1 MATYN
6 LTAAQLKGEG
16 ILNSFEIP
24 TGGGFTNIYSLSFDG
39 VDDYVDLGASST
51 VNNGG
56 QFSFSFWIKADSALR
71 NEMVMCIQGNDT
83 GDYFALRKLNTGELR
98 FGCRG
103 ASIHGM
109 SPTSSLYDVNTI
121 ENWTHFLVTKGWT
134 YSWGRGQIKRIFAN
148 GVEVTGNEAT
158 CNGGA
163 NNKTVIGKIGSIS
176 YYGDEFQGEIDE
188 LSIFEGHLTS
198 SANINTIY
206 NGGVPSDLTDLN
218 PLVWYRMGDV
228 VAGSGSNVPDQG
240 SNTEGDL
247 VLFNDTTFSTS
258 VPS

>member
-1 MATYN
+1 MATTTFTPSM
-6 LTAAQLKGEG
+6 LRGAGTRG
-16 ILNSFEIP
+16 IPEIP
-24 TGGGFTNIYSLSFDG
+24 AGSSFPNLYSLDLDG
-39 VDDYVDLGASST
+39 VDDYAEATASNT
-51 VNNGG
+51 IVRKDKTI
-56 QFSFSFWIKADSALR
+56 SFWIKADSALR

-148 GVEVTGNEAT
+148 GVEVTGNQTT

-198 SANINTIY
+198 SANINAIY

-218 PLVWYRMGDV
+218 PLVWYRMGDI
-228 VAGSGSNVPDQG
+228 VAGSGSNVPNQG

-247 VLFNDTTFSTS
+247 VLFNDTSFSTD
-258 VPS
+258 VPT